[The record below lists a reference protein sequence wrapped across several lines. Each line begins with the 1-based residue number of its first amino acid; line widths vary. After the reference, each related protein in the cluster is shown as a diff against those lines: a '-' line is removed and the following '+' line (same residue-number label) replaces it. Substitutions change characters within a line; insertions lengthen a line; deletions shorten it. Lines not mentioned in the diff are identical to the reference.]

1 MPTTTDRHTPRP
13 AHDDLSAAPVPLA
26 PAGPPRPAPRAFL
39 RLVAHLTRRELAA
52 THHLTVLGWA
62 WPVARQLVQLVVL
75 VFLFSRVFDL
85 GIPDFPVFVFIGLL
99 AWSWLSFGITAAASS
114 LINQRHLVNQPRLP
128 NATLPMVAI
137 AVPFVDVLVSVPI
150 LLVLLVASG
159 NLGITALLCIPVALI
174 ELALLA
180 GVAWLV
186 AAISVLFRDVPT
198 LIGVLLGVLFYLTP
212 VFYGL
217 RTVPD
222 QFQWVLH
229 LNPMTTLIEA
239 YRAALLGTPAPSA
252 GALAAVAAISVVA
265 AIAGFRLFRRL
276 ELTFADHL

>member
-1 MPTTTDRHTPRP
+1 LPTTTDRDSSRP
-13 AHDDLSAAPVPLA
+13 AHDDPSAALVPLA
-26 PAGPPRPAPRAFL
+26 PAGPPRPALRAFV
-39 RLVAHLTRRELAA
+39 RLVAHLTRHRLAA

-62 WPVARQLVQLVVL
+62 WPVARQLVQLAVL

-99 AWSWLSFGITAAASS
+99 AWSWLSFGLTAAASS
-114 LINQRHLVNQPRLP
+114 LIDQRHLVNQPRLA

-137 AVPFVDVLVSVPI
+137 AVPFVDVLVGVPI

-159 NLGITALLCIPVALI
+159 NLGIAALACVPIALVQLALI
-174 ELALLA
+174 A
-180 GVAWLV
+180 GLAWLV
-186 AAISVLFRDVPT
+186 AAVSVLFRDVPT

-217 RTVPD
+217 RTVPE

-229 LNPMTTLIEA
+229 VNPMTTLIEA

-252 GALAAVAAISVVA
+252 GALAAVAAGSAVVA
-265 AIAGFRLFRRL
+265 VGGWRLFRRL
-276 ELTFADHL
+276 ELNFADHL